1 MSDIEKL
8 RLMEVEFGPGQGD
21 ALLKHINYKQKT
33 KEINFYGVNLKDVD
47 KTIFAETLKRIEQ
60 VVLSMTDLTYEQ
72 IVGLKHDYGLR
83 NFTINND
90 LVKKVDIKV
99 VCDAI
104 ITLEHLTL
112 MVIGMERKMVTEI
125 ISTGELFLIFF
136 RGQLEYKRS
145 NRTMSVYYISPLPPK
160 EQSII

>member
-1 MSDIEKL
+1 M
-8 RLMEVEFGPGQGD
+8 
-21 ALLKHINYKQKT
+21 
-33 KEINFYGVNLKDVD
+33 NLKDVD
-47 KTIFAETLKRIEQ
+47 KTIFAESLKRIEQ

-72 IVGLKHDYGLR
+72 IVGLLQGMKHDFGLR

-112 MVIGMERKMVTEI
+112 MVIGMERKMVAEI
-125 ISTGELFLIFF
+125 ISTG
-136 RGQLEYKRS
+136 
-145 NRTMSVYYISPLPPK
+145 
-160 EQSII
+160 